1 MFVLKN
7 INFYVCPVCV
17 WFRICCFSFSRIF
30 SCIERC
36 PWVSYKA
43 SPNQIYYFLYFLVC
57 HHPLFQQPSRTS
69 LLQHESR
76 STPRTHG
83 ATGSPGVRCRQVHE
97 SCPEVSS
104 SSHRNIT
111 LITRLKWHYFEIYQL
126 LLYAYC
132 HWEILSCISQDQ
144 ARGPSWTVQ
153 RDHQSPLNTAGFAF
167 ELWYFSF
174 LTMSKLRRS
183 ILIFKI
189 YFTGWASPKMCHET
203 IMYLKET

>member
-83 ATGSPGVRCRQVHE
+83 ATGSPGVRCRQVQQC
-97 SCPEVSS
+97 CPEVSR
-104 SSHRNIT
+104 SSHRNIIHISFNSFCIIITTKKYMFYLSGPEVRT
-111 LITRLKWHYFEIYQL
+111 LKSIHVHCTARSTNPDKH
-126 LLYAYC
+126 
-132 HWEILSCISQDQ
+132 SRRCI
-144 ARGPSWTVQ
+144 
-153 RDHQSPLNTAGFAF
+153 
-167 ELWYFSF
+167 
-174 LTMSKLRRS
+174 
-183 ILIFKI
+183 
-189 YFTGWASPKMCHET
+189 
-203 IMYLKET
+203 